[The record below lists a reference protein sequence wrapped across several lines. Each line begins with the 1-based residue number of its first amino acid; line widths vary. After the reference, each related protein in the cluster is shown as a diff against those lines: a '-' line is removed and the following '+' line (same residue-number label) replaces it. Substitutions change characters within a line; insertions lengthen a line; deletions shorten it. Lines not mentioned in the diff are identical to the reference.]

1 MSAVLDASALLA
13 FLQREPGA
21 GSVRAVLGSAL
32 MSTVNWTEVVQKAA
46 DSEREAAELR
56 AALESLGLALE
67 PFSAAQAGTAALL
80 RRATA
85 ALGLSLGDRACLALA
100 IEKGERILTADRVWE
115 RLRPEVGIGIEVIR

>member
-21 GSVRAVLGSAL
+21 GSVRAVLGGAR
-32 MSTVNWTEVVQKAA
+32 MSTVSWTEVVQKAA

-67 PFSAAQAGTAALL
+67 PFSAAQAEIAGLL
-80 RRATA
+80 RRPTRAI
-85 ALGLSLGDRACLALA
+85 GLSLGDRACLALA
-100 IEKGERILTADRVWE
+100 IEKGETILTADRVWE
-115 RLRPEVGIGIEVIR
+115 RLRPEIGVGIEVIR